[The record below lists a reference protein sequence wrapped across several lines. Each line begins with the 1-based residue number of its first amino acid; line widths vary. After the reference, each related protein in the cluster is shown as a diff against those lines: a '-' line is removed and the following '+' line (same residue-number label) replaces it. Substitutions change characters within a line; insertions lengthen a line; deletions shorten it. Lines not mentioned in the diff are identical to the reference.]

1 MDGINVSK
9 KASVQDFVK
18 NAARALNS
26 EGDVTQRTF
35 GGSVVLFWFYEKHDT
50 HAWNHSLSRENGRFR
65 DADLAK
71 ILQNA
76 TAAPASAFKAR
87 GTPEVLRVIE
97 ILSIEQGRKWGVCTV
112 SLSHVGTICEVYA
125 TAIVER
131 VPRVHGLET

>member
-1 MDGINVSK
+1 MRG
-9 KASVQDFVK
+9 
-18 NAARALNS
+18 
-26 EGDVTQRTF
+26 
-35 GGSVVLFWFYEKHDT
+35 VVWFHQKGDT
-50 HAWNHSLSRENGRFR
+50 HTWHHSLSRENGRFR

-112 SLSHVGTICEVYA
+112 RLFHVVQFVSFTPLPQLNEF
-125 TAIVER
+125 R
-131 VPRVHGLET
+131 KFMGLKREPLVIRLAKLRD